1 MREEDRDI
9 SLYDQLKLTAALAAC
24 VSEYLQQADAF
35 SLLDT
40 PAELRREPAFL
51 LYTADFSRIQ
61 RFIYTVHTEGALRSL
76 RSRSFFLEL
85 LMEHYMDELL
95 DGCGLTRTN
104 IIYSGGGHCYLLLP
118 NTAAVQQTLADW
130 NRAFNGWLNEQFGVQ
145 LFLANGWTP
154 CSANDLCNVPA
165 EASPYKAL
173 FRRVNAIAEQ
183 HKQHP
188 YDAAALRALNRV
200 QAIPDGTR
208 ECKVCGNSAQ
218 VNAEGLCPWCN
229 RFANLSAQIQNQSIY
244 LVHST
249 PRPGAFALPGIRGSK
264 RFLSF
269 SNDSALCA
277 DTVRS
282 YTKNRLVRT
291 LSPSINLF
299 VGDYAA
305 SNRIEDLADQSEG
318 IRRVAI
324 CRMDVDNLGQAFL
337 AGFEQPDQTDPVQ
350 RMKYVNLF
358 RAAAE
363 QTAALEDEAKK
374 LPDKNGAALFD
385 AAPDHTYSWD
395 VLRDKVLGEKIPCLE
410 QFFAQFQKKDDDH
423 RGNSMLY
430 NLTDLLRNT
439 REDQVNFARCVYL
452 LARRSCING
461 ETLPDFSADG
471 EVILR
476 MFGGSEPVRFARLQ
490 FADAFLLNSDQL
502 KGVGVTEVKSENTIN
517 RLTSKATPR
526 QIERVVAGCRFGVNI
541 VYNLSDPKE
550 MEEDLSLLSKAMKL
564 LQLDYL
570 GGIGGRT
577 SAGYGRFHLD
587 SEPICLNTAED
598 ASLRWMLQALER
610 CTTLELHGAPLQ
622 MEPLGSHSVEN
633 GLQLLLAARE
643 ELASRTRL
651 WFRTPCA
658 FKQAGRY
665 AIYPQEFLLLQSLV
679 LHWNTAFPDCQLND
693 PDALDA
699 ILRGLHILDYNL
711 HTVSYPIKNTRIPGF
726 VGSAVVEARLALP
739 LLELWN
745 ALLSFAPYGGIGIK
759 TTLGMGGVS
768 VEPLAPPQRSL

>member
-1 MREEDRDI
+1 MP
-9 SLYDQLKLTAALAAC
+9 
-24 VSEYLQQADAF
+24 V
-35 SLLDT
+35 
-40 PAELRREPAFL
+40 
-51 LYTADFSRIQ
+51 
-61 RFIYTVHTEGALRSL
+61 
-76 RSRSFFLEL
+76 
-85 LMEHYMDELL
+85 
-95 DGCGLTRTN
+95 
-104 IIYSGGGHCYLLLP
+104 
-118 NTAAVQQTLADW
+118 
-130 NRAFNGWLNEQFGVQ
+130 
-145 LFLANGWTP
+145 
-154 CSANDLCNVPA
+154 
-165 EASPYKAL
+165 
-173 FRRVNAIAEQ
+173 
-183 HKQHP
+183 
-188 YDAAALRALNRV
+188 
-200 QAIPDGTR
+200 
-208 ECKVCGNSAQ
+208 
-218 VNAEGLCPWCN
+218 
-229 RFANLSAQIQNQSIY
+229 
-244 LVHST
+244 
-249 PRPGAFALPGIRGSK
+249 

-277 DTVRS
+277 DAVRS

-570 GGIGGRT
+570 GGHGSRGNGRVSFQNFQVIPYPET
-577 SAGYGRFHLD
+577 LNVDLDGIRQTFKTEVEEYELFSA
-587 SEPICLNTAED
+587 
-598 ASLRWMLQALER
+598 
-610 CTTLELHGAPLQ
+610 
-622 MEPLGSHSVEN
+622 
-633 GLQLLLAARE
+633 
-643 ELASRTRL
+643 
-651 WFRTPCA
+651 
-658 FKQAGRY
+658 KAG
-665 AIYPQEFLLLQSLV
+665 V
-679 LHWNTAFPDCQLND
+679 
-693 PDALDA
+693 
-699 ILRGLHILDYNL
+699 
-711 HTVSYPIKNTRIPGF
+711 
-726 VGSAVVEARLALP
+726 
-739 LLELWN
+739 
-745 ALLSFAPYGGIGIK
+745 
-759 TTLGMGGVS
+759 
-768 VEPLAPPQRSL
+768 

>member
-1 MREEDRDI
+1 MNTLTLQATFCGLLHGLGKLAFRADKTAADLLADLPDTPEWAAVRGGAAAGSDAARCAAFARSLSVTADTPAAEPASTRYRPLRSIFSHLNGEHPGYSVPAARPDGALHDPVQDAPDIPAAVYRELYQELTGQLTGLQFSPAQANALLGLLESQCSALPASTVREEDRDI

-24 VSEYLQQADAF
+24 VSEYLQQADTF

-85 LMEHYMDELL
+85 LMEHYTDELL

-173 FRRVNAIAEQ
+173 FRRVNA
-183 HKQHP
+183 
-188 YDAAALRALNRV
+188 
-200 QAIPDGTR
+200 
-208 ECKVCGNSAQ
+208 
-218 VNAEGLCPWCN
+218 EGLCPWCN

-277 DTVRS
+277 DAVRS

-318 IRRVAI
+318 IRRIAV
-324 CRMDVDNLGQAFL
+324 CRMDVDNLGQAFI

-358 RAAAE
+358 RAAAFSRQMSLFFKYHINGLLQGLCVSIVYAGGDDVFLVGAWNHTLQAALRIQKHLRSYTCGALTISAGIAMFNEHYPIRAAAE

-374 LPDKNGAALFD
+374 LPGKNGAALFD
-385 AAPDHTYSWD
+385 AVPDHTYSWD
-395 VLRDKVLGEKIPCLE
+395 VLQDKVLGEKMACLE
-410 QFFAQFQKKDDDH
+410 QFFAQVQKNDDDDH

-439 REDQVNFARCVYL
+439 REDQVNFARCIYL
-452 LARRSCING
+452 LARLR
-461 ETLPDFSADG
+461 PDEKKASEALKDAYRTFSHNVLDW
-471 EVILR
+471 
-476 MFGGSEPVRFARLQ
+476 ARDPEQ
-490 FADAFLLNSDQL
+490 RRQL
-502 KGVGVTEVKSENTIN
+502 IT
-517 RLTSKATPR
+517 
-526 QIERVVAGCRFGVNI
+526 
-541 VYNLSDPKE
+541 
-550 MEEDLSLLSKAMKL
+550 
-564 LQLDYL
+564 
-570 GGIGGRT
+570 
-577 SAGYGRFHLD
+577 
-587 SEPICLNTAED
+587 
-598 ASLRWMLQALER
+598 
-610 CTTLELHGAPLQ
+610 
-622 MEPLGSHSVEN
+622 
-633 GLQLLLAARE
+633 
-643 ELASRTRL
+643 
-651 WFRTPCA
+651 
-658 FKQAGRY
+658 
-665 AIYPQEFLLLQSLV
+665 AIYIYVYQK
-679 LHWNTAFPDCQLND
+679 
-693 PDALDA
+693 
-699 ILRGLHILDYNL
+699 RG
-711 HTVSYPIKNTRIPGF
+711 R
-726 VGSAVVEARLALP
+726 E
-739 LLELWN
+739 
-745 ALLSFAPYGGIGIK
+745 
-759 TTLGMGGVS
+759 
-768 VEPLAPPQRSL
+768 

>member
-1 MREEDRDI
+1 MP
-9 SLYDQLKLTAALAAC
+9 
-24 VSEYLQQADAF
+24 V
-35 SLLDT
+35 
-40 PAELRREPAFL
+40 
-51 LYTADFSRIQ
+51 
-61 RFIYTVHTEGALRSL
+61 
-76 RSRSFFLEL
+76 
-85 LMEHYMDELL
+85 
-95 DGCGLTRTN
+95 
-104 IIYSGGGHCYLLLP
+104 
-118 NTAAVQQTLADW
+118 
-130 NRAFNGWLNEQFGVQ
+130 
-145 LFLANGWTP
+145 
-154 CSANDLCNVPA
+154 
-165 EASPYKAL
+165 
-173 FRRVNAIAEQ
+173 
-183 HKQHP
+183 
-188 YDAAALRALNRV
+188 
-200 QAIPDGTR
+200 
-208 ECKVCGNSAQ
+208 
-218 VNAEGLCPWCN
+218 
-229 RFANLSAQIQNQSIY
+229 
-244 LVHST
+244 
-249 PRPGAFALPGIRGSK
+249 

-277 DTVRS
+277 DAVRS
-282 YTKNRLVRT
+282 YTKNWLVRT

-324 CRMDVDNLGQAFL
+324 CRMDVDNLGQAFI

-358 RAAAE
+358 HAAAE

-374 LPDKNGAALFD
+374 LPGKNGAALFD
-385 AAPDHTYSWD
+385 AMPDPTYSWD

-452 LARRSCING
+452 LARRSCVNG

-476 MFGGSEPVRFARLQ
+476 MFGSSEPVRFARLQ
-490 FADAFLLNSDQL
+490 FADAFLLNYDQL

-517 RLTSKATPR
+517 RLTSKANQR
-526 QIERVVAGCRFGVNI
+526 QIERIVAGSRFGVNI

-550 MEEDLSLLSKAMKL
+550 MEEDLLLLSKAMKL

-610 CTTLELHGAPLQ
+610 GTAPY
-622 MEPLGSHSVEN
+622 
-633 GLQLLLAARE
+633 LLLTSSLPTGEEMDAALEGAAFQLARRGGFASTE
-643 ELASRTRL
+643 WVETPVKKQTQYFLTAGSVLQHTYQGEL
-651 WFRTPCA
+651 CD
-658 FKQAGRY
+658 
-665 AIYPQEFLLLQSLV
+665 V
-679 LHWNTAFPDCQLND
+679 
-693 PDALDA
+693 
-699 ILRGLHILDYNL
+699 
-711 HTVSYPIKNTRIPGF
+711 
-726 VGSAVVEARLALP
+726 
-739 LLELWN
+739 
-745 ALLSFAPYGGIGIK
+745 GIGVPHPVYRYSK
-759 TTLGMGGVS
+759 PLFMGVTL
-768 VEPLAPPQRSL
+768 

>member
-1 MREEDRDI
+1 MP
-9 SLYDQLKLTAALAAC
+9 
-24 VSEYLQQADAF
+24 V
-35 SLLDT
+35 
-40 PAELRREPAFL
+40 
-51 LYTADFSRIQ
+51 
-61 RFIYTVHTEGALRSL
+61 
-76 RSRSFFLEL
+76 
-85 LMEHYMDELL
+85 
-95 DGCGLTRTN
+95 
-104 IIYSGGGHCYLLLP
+104 
-118 NTAAVQQTLADW
+118 
-130 NRAFNGWLNEQFGVQ
+130 
-145 LFLANGWTP
+145 
-154 CSANDLCNVPA
+154 
-165 EASPYKAL
+165 
-173 FRRVNAIAEQ
+173 
-183 HKQHP
+183 
-188 YDAAALRALNRV
+188 
-200 QAIPDGTR
+200 
-208 ECKVCGNSAQ
+208 
-218 VNAEGLCPWCN
+218 
-229 RFANLSAQIQNQSIY
+229 
-244 LVHST
+244 
-249 PRPGAFALPGIRGSK
+249 

-277 DTVRS
+277 DAVRS

-324 CRMDVDNLGQAFL
+324 CRMDVDNLGQAFIV
-337 AGFEQPDQTDPVQ
+337 GFEQPDQTDPVQ

-374 LPDKNGAALFD
+374 LPGKNGAALFD
-385 AAPDHTYSWD
+385 AMPDPTYSWD
-395 VLRDKVLGEKIPCLE
+395 VLQDKVLGEKLACLE
-410 QFFAQFQKKDDDH
+410 QFFAQVQKKDDDH

-439 REDQVNFARCVYL
+439 QEDQVNFARCVYL
-452 LARRSCING
+452 LARRSCVNG

-490 FADAFLLNSDQL
+490 FADAFLLNYDQL
-502 KGVGVTEVKSENTIN
+502 KGVGVTEVKSENVIN

-526 QIERVVAGCRFGVNI
+526 QIERVVAGSRFGVNI

-550 MEEDLSLLSKAMKL
+550 MEENLSLLSKAMKL

-587 SEPICLNTAED
+587 GEPICLNTAED
-598 ASLRWMLQALER
+598 ASLRWML
-610 CTTLELHGAPLQ
+610 
-622 MEPLGSHSVEN
+622 
-633 GLQLLLAARE
+633 
-643 ELASRTRL
+643 
-651 WFRTPCA
+651 
-658 FKQAGRY
+658 QAGRY